1 MDPLKVLSVSRSEN
15 GNLLAVGTTYGFIVL
30 SIKNGK
36 FTKRF
41 HRTFRKGI
49 SIISVLEE
57 TNIVAFVGGGQT
69 PYAPKNTLII
79 WDDKEG
85 KEVLRKECEN
95 DISGIKI
102 TRNYLFIVFENM
114 VSIMDLSS
122 KSITNIDTDFNPKG
136 ILSFHSATNQLFIP
150 AKSLGEVKVYQLG
163 AQPVINSLKCH
174 KHPIT
179 NLTIN
184 NSATVMASSSA
195 EGIIIRLW
203 EVKSGMKMKEFQRG
217 SSPAEILNLSIDN
230 EQQYLLSYCSD
241 YEISIFDMNRK
252 VKGKSK
258 WYTGGEQP
266 LTSMKVEDTCL
277 SAFFTSSNEIV
288 VIDTRGTYQKYCI
301 KEVEMSKIKI
311 EGEGKIE
318 TIFGCEV

>member
-1 MDPLKVLSVSRSEN
+1 MEDLKVLSVSRSEN
-15 GNLLAVGTTYGFIVL
+15 GNLLAVGTTYGFIVF
-30 SIKNGK
+30 SIKNGE

-49 SIISVLEE
+49 SVISVLEE

-69 PYAPKNTLII
+69 PYAPKNTLIV

-85 KEVLRKECEN
+85 KEVMRKECEN
-95 DISGIKI
+95 DITGIKI

-122 KSITNIDTDFNPKG
+122 KTITNIDTDFNPKG

-150 AKSLGEVKVYQLG
+150 SKTVGEVKVYQLG

-174 KHPIT
+174 KHQIT
-179 NLTIN
+179 NLIIN

-217 SSPAEILNLSIDN
+217 SNPAEIINLSINN
-230 EQQYLLSYCSD
+230 EQQYLMSYCSD
-241 YEISIFDMNRK
+241 YEISIFEMNGK

-258 WYTGGEQP
+258 WYTGGEQA
-266 LTSMKVEDTCL
+266 LASIKVEST
-277 SAFFTSSNEIV
+277 SINAFFIRKDEIV
-288 VIDTRGTYQKYCI
+288 VIDGRGIYQRYFI
-301 KEVEMSKIKI
+301 KEVDMY
-311 EGEGKIE
+311 
-318 TIFGCEV
+318 